1 MCARRVSRPRGTGS
15 VGDSV
20 GEGTNMHAPCTHL
33 ARTCTRMLSARV
45 SPAFLA
51 HTRPRSLSL
60 THAHTHTH
68 THTHTSGSPLIVP
81 WDDAA
86 AGYALLG
93 IQTSQPV
100 AGPAAFLRASEL
112 LPWILS
118 VPRLGENPSNV
129 MRLEIKDVDIPGLY
143 IYIYACMHA
152 CMYACM
158 QTYVHAYTR
167 AYMHTC
173 IHEYM
178 HTCIHA
184 YMRTCIHA
192 YIHTYTLP
200 CMHTYMPKYMHTYMH
215 TCIHM
220 QIIVFVHG
228 FGAIG
233 KGRCR

>member
-1 MCARRVSRPRGTGS
+1 
-15 VGDSV
+15 
-20 GEGTNMHAPCTHL
+20 MHAH
-33 ARTCTRMLSARV
+33 AERTCI
-45 SPAFLA
+45 P
-51 HTRPRSLSL
+51 SLSCA
-60 THAHTHTH
+60 HAPTLSLSYTRTHTH

-118 VPRLGENPSNV
+118 VPRLGKNPSNV

-215 TCIHM
+215 TCIHAYM
-220 QIIVFVHG
+220 HTYANYCFCSCVWSNR
-228 FGAIG
+228 
-233 KGRCR
+233 KR